1 MKLLILVHHRFDL
14 WQVPGWFTAKLKNEF
29 PQIDIVHLDS
39 YDGAERHL
47 RDAEIMFTI
56 SLRPEQFTAA
66 RNLRWIHSP
75 SAAVHQLLFQEL
87 VQSAVVVTNSSEVH
101 APVVA
106 EHVLALIFA
115 LAKKIPQ
122 AVRLQ
127 QKHEWGQ
134 ETIWSKPPRPREVA
148 EATLG
153 LVGLGSI
160 GQLVAK
166 KASALG
172 MRVVAVREHLKKK
185 KPEGVDT
192 VFASSAINELLAQS
206 DFVVVAAPLTSE
218 TRGLMNAERIAAMK
232 PQSYLINVGRGPLV
246 DEAALAVALR
256 SRRIAGA
263 ALDVFNQEP
272 LPAESPLWDLD
283 NLIITPHTASM
294 TEKLWQRHFQLFLQ
308 NLRRYLAGEPLLFT
322 VDKKK
327 GY

>member
-101 APVVA
+101 APIVA

-134 ETIWSKPPRPREVA
+134 ETIWSKPPRPRDVA

-153 LVGLGSI
+153 LVGVGSI

-172 MRVVAVREHLKKK
+172 MRVVAVREHQKK
-185 KPEGVDT
+185 
-192 VFASSAINELLAQS
+192 
-206 DFVVVAAPLTSE
+206 
-218 TRGLMNAERIAAMK
+218 TR
-232 PQSYLINVGRGPLV
+232 
-246 DEAALAVALR
+246 R
-256 SRRIAGA
+256 S
-263 ALDVFNQEP
+263 
-272 LPAESPLWDLD
+272 
-283 NLIITPHTASM
+283 
-294 TEKLWQRHFQLFLQ
+294 
-308 NLRRYLAGEPLLFT
+308 
-322 VDKKK
+322 
-327 GY
+327 